1 MRISLKYNNPGEIEF
16 AIIYGLIA
24 ILALLSA
31 RVLPLQDILP
41 PCPFRAITG
50 IPCPSCGTTRSLV
63 HLAHGDF
70 AGSLILNPLF
80 SLVMITALFLFFARS
95 ACLPFNRSRITL
107 THTRCEGTLLR
118 AGMAGIFLANWS
130 YLIFSL

>member
-41 PCPFRAITG
+41 PCPFRAVTG

-107 THTRCEGTLLR
+107 THTRREGSLLR
-118 AGMAGIFLANWS
+118 AGIAAFFLANWM
-130 YLIFSL
+130 YLIVNL